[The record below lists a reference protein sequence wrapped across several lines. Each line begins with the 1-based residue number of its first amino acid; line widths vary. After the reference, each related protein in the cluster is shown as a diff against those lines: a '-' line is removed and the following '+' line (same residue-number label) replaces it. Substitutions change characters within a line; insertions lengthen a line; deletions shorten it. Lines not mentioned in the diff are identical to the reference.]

1 MVKIIHNEEEFSKE
15 TGGESAIVDFS
26 ATWCGP
32 CQMLKPLIEKVAEE
46 HPELNILS
54 LDVDEVPNPCQKYGV
69 FSIPTLIVFKD
80 GKEIKRNVGYMAEGN
95 LKKFLGI

>member
-1 MVKIIHNEEEFSKE
+1 MVKIIHNEEEFNKE
-15 TGGESAIVDFS
+15 IGSESAIVDFS

-54 LDVDEVPNPCQKYGV
+54 LDVDEVPSPCQKYGV